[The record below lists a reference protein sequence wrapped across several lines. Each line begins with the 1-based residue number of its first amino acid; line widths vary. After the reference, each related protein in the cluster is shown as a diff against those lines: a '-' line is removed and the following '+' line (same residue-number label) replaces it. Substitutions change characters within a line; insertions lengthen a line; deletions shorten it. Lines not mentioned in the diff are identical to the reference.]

1 MLPAVKWLNS
11 NSNKLFVIDQEMFS
25 LCRVVEDKN
34 EFNNGDI
41 NNKLNPIRQLNT
53 CAVTKQEQDTLRTFA
68 LDHSPDSY
76 LALGYSTGRA
86 CKRL

>member
-34 EFNNGDI
+34 EFNSGDI
-41 NNKLNPIRQLNT
+41 NNKLNTIKQLNT
-53 CAVTKQEQDTLRTFA
+53 CAVTKQEQVFFLNLF
-68 LDHSPDSY
+68 LDF
-76 LALGYSTGRA
+76 
-86 CKRL
+86 C